1 MRNRL
6 SRRVFLATGSATA
19 AALAVAQP
27 AVAAQGGGGLRAE
40 GQPMPANV
48 RLPAEPPRPRRSDSV
63 GFAIVG
69 LGDYAIN
76 WMMPR
81 FQNTQ
86 RAHVAAVVSGNP
98 DKARRI
104 GEAYGVPADARYD
117 YQTFEAIARD
127 PRIEAVYIALPSGL
141 HAEWTE
147 RAFAAGKHVLCE
159 KPMALSSA
167 EGARMIAAS
176 ERAQRKLM
184 IAYRCHFEPHN
195 LLAMDLMAQKALGPL
210 RLIRSDQEYRM
221 RPVTPA
227 QNWRLSRALAGGGP
241 LEDFG
246 LYGLQAALYLAQEM
260 PEAVTASGF
269 RPAGDPRFTEVFAHV
284 GTQLR
289 FPSGAIAQLSTSYD
303 SSGANTIEVRGATGA
318 LTMDPAIG
326 YSGHKMRLRQA
337 GQASRDLT
345 PGDPDVQFW
354 RQVDHFVDAIR
365 DGTRI
370 KTPGEMGLRD
380 VRLMEAIYASVASGR
395 TIGLNPDGT
404 MRA

>member
-1 MRNRL
+1 MIRNRL
-6 SRRVFLATGSATA
+6 SRRGFLATGSASA
-19 AALAVAQP
+19 AALSVAPQ
-27 AVAAQGGGGLRAE
+27 AVAAAGGGPRAQ

-48 RLPAEPPRPRRSDSV
+48 RLPAEPPLPRRSDSV

-69 LGDYAIN
+69 LGDYALN

-86 RAHVAAVVSGNP
+86 RAHIAAVVSGNP
-98 DKARRI
+98 DKARQV

-117 YQTFEAIARD
+117 YETFEAIARD
-127 PRIEAVYIALPSGL
+127 PRVDAVYIAVPSGL

-147 RAFAAGKHVLCE
+147 KAFAAGKHVLCE

-167 EGARMIAAS
+167 ECARMIAAS

-260 PEAVTASGF
+260 PEAITASGF
-269 RPAGDPRFTEVFAHV
+269 RPDGDPRFTEVFAHV
-284 GTQLR
+284 GSQLR

-318 LTMDPAIG
+318 LSMDPAIG

-365 DGTRI
+365 DGAPIR
-370 KTPGEMGLRD
+370 TPGAMGLRD
-380 VRLMEAIYASVASGR
+380 VRLMEAIYASIASGR
-395 TIGLNPDGT
+395 TVGLNPDGT